1 MAFATPWLRKTV
13 DGIGAVLRHCSDA
26 SDSLYGAV
34 PVKVFQVDWARD
46 GYNAKSEVVISTAT
60 SKIIKTTRQFVG
72 ATPTGFAVMTEI
84 FETKRHRIKAPSDA
98 IDLRS
103 E

>member
-1 MAFATPWLRKTV
+1 M
-13 DGIGAVLRHCSDA
+13 
-26 SDSLYGAV
+26 
-34 PVKVFQVDWARD
+34 KVFQVDWARN

-72 ATPTGFAVMTEI
+72 ATPTGFPVMTEI
-84 FETKRHRIKAPSDA
+84 FETKRARIKTPSDA
-98 IDLRS
+98 IDLRN